1 MNKLDKIGTGN
12 VPPSPKQTKPIVAE
26 DLNKVIDKANE
37 LIDDLVEFNSQ
48 TGTAYTLTLSDA
60 NKYIKLDNANAITLT
75 IPLDSTVAF
84 PIGTVVTA
92 EQTGAGTITVSLQ
105 TGDVTINGNVLSASQ
120 FSILVLIKT
129 ATNTWTCIGGTV

>member
-84 PIGTVVTA
+84 PIGTVVTV
-92 EQTGAGTITVSLQ
+92 EQTGAGAVTATAEV
-105 TGDVTINGNVLSASQ
+105 GVTINGNVLSASQ

-129 ATNTWTCIGGTV
+129 ATNAWTCVGGTV